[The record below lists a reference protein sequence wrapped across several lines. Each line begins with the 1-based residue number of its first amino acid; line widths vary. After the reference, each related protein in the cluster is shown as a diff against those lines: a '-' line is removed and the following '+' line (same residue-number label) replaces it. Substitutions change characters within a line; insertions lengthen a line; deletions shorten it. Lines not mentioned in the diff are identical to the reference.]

1 MGLLIEATQEKPII
15 ISGTDIQLP
24 SVYCRIEFAGRKDG
38 ITLEIGS
45 LIYASKQAYLEGK
58 IIYTNVDNQPFAVEL
73 LAGETQD
80 INTALNYTKVY
91 FDNLG
96 YNTTIDIN

>member
-1 MGLLIEATQEKPII
+1 MGLLIESTQEKPII

-38 ITLEIGS
+38 ITLEIGT
-45 LIYASKQAYLEGK
+45 LIYASKQAYIEGK
-58 IIYTNVDNQPFAVEL
+58 NIFTNIDNQPFAVEL
-73 LAGETQD
+73 KTGEIQD
-80 INTALNYTKVY
+80 INIALNYTKIY

-96 YNTTIDIN
+96 YNTTING